1 MSEEFVLKAEYDE
14 RMRRIDDENSRQNHR
29 IGKLEDV
36 FEKINEL
43 TLSVREMAT
52 TMASMQQELQKQGKR
67 LEDIEKEPADKWKAL
82 KRTVLTVLVTAVLT
96 YLLSTAGL

>member
-67 LEDIEKEPADKWKAL
+67 PEDIEKEPADKWKTIKTTA
-82 KRTVLTVLVTAVLT
+82 LTVLVTAVLT
-96 YLLSTAGL
+96 WALTRIGM

>member
-67 LEDIEKEPADKWKAL
+67 LEDIEKEYGVEVEEWQVKKFL
-82 KRTVLTVLVTAVLT
+82 KIKSKSPI
-96 YLLSTAGL
+96 Y